1 MMKNNLKEIRM
12 REYMLGSSEF
22 AKMLGIHRSTYSQ
35 WENSTNNP
43 PLYKALE
50 IAKKLNKTV
59 EEIWFL

>member
-1 MMKNNLKEIRM
+1 MK
-12 REYMLGSSEF
+12 EYMIGSSEF
-22 AKMLGIHRSTYSQ
+22 ANMLGIHRSTYSQ